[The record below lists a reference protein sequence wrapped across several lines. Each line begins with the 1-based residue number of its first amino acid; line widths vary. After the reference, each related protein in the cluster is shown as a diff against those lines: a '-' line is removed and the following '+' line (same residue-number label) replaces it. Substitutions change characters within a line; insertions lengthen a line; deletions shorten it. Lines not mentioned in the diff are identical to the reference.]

1 MALYERVISD
11 TISVYDAITQHRIV
25 ADSISVS
32 DSIVAQKIET
42 LEISN
47 ARVLNSTKVR
57 IDFSAPALI
66 NSALQDP
73 NSYTFNVI
81 SAGAIDVIPQSVD
94 LPPGQSNPL
103 FVEVNVSE
111 HTDGAIYSV
120 EISSDIRGANGEVGG
135 GSAKQYAGSGE
146 PPTVILVLA
155 TDKNHAQVYFSESI
169 LNNTSAN
176 DVNNYVWDNGLQTL
190 EVESVVENIVT
201 LKTNDQTEGDIYNLT
216 VKGILSVIMNDS
228 IGTSDQISVSVL

>member
-135 GSAKQYAGSGE
+135 GSPKEYAGFGE
-146 PPTVILVLA
+146 SPIVILVLA
-155 TDKNHAQVYFSESI
+155 TDKNHADVYFSETI
-169 LNNTSAN
+169 LNNAAVN
-176 DVNNYVWDNGLQTL
+176 NINNYVWDNGLQTI
-190 EVESVVENIVT
+190 SVENVMGNVVT
-201 LKTNDQTEGDIYNLT
+201 LRTTDQTEGDIYNLT
-216 VKGILSVIMNDS
+216 IKGILSIDIDDFVVLS
-228 IGTSDQISVSVL
+228 EQISVSLL

>member
-47 ARVLNSTKVR
+47 ARVLTSTKVR

-120 EISSDIRGANGEVGG
+120 GISSDIRGANGEVGG

-201 LKTNDQTEGDIYNLT
+201 LKTNDQTEGGIYNLT

>member
-47 ARVLNSTKVR
+47 ARVLTSTKVR

-120 EISSDIRGANGEVGG
+120 GISSDIRGANGEVGG